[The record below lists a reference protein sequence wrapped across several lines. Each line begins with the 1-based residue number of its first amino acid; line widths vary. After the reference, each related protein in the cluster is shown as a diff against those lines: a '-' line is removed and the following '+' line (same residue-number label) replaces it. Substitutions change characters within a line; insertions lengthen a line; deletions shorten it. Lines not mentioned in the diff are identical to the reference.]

1 MLTVRDLNFF
11 SVGRLSSTSIS
22 FTMLS
27 SWVRC
32 LFSLDVFGS
41 FSSISVSA
49 NIKLVYYYFDCLIIS
64 ILINLID
71 SNSQECQQMSKKLLY
86 TSVSILLGM
95 KEVFL
100 VIFVFSV
107 AFFSIFAFWFWCHFP
122 LTLCDYP
129 LWFYMK
135 LTGRF
140 IPCRFASLHLS
151 LTRPRKCKQKLSR
164 LFIPF

>member
-1 MLTVRDLNFF
+1 MLTVRDLSFF

-71 SNSQECQQMSKKLLY
+71 SNSQECQQE
-86 TSVSILLGM
+86 I
-95 KEVFL
+95 
-100 VIFVFSV
+100 VIYQCLHPPRDEGSFSCDLCL
-107 AFFSIFAFWFWCHFP
+107 FCSIFLHICILVLMPFSSHFVR
-122 LTLCDYP
+122 LSVMVLYETNRSFYTL
-129 LWFYMK
+129 
-135 LTGRF
+135 
-140 IPCRFASLHLS
+140 
-151 LTRPRKCKQKLSR
+151 
-164 LFIPF
+164 

>member
-1 MLTVRDLNFF
+1 MLTVRDLSFF

-32 LFSLDVFGS
+32 LFSLDVFGP

-107 AFFSIFAFWFWCHFP
+107 AFFSIFAFWF
-122 LTLCDYP
+122 
-129 LWFYMK
+129 
-135 LTGRF
+135 
-140 IPCRFASLHLS
+140 
-151 LTRPRKCKQKLSR
+151 
-164 LFIPF
+164 